1 MAGRQEESYTRDI
14 YTVDIYEGTMPNEFS
29 HIFMRGG
36 DKVLKFKQRQCFLTT
51 GERILKNEKD
61 ASSGN
66 RTRAARVAGEHS
78 TTEPT
83 MLTCS
88 PGFFQQPSDFHQI

>member
-36 DKVLKFKQRQCFLTT
+36 DKSFEIQTT
-51 GERILKNEKD
+51 SVFSYYR
-61 ASSGN
+61 
-66 RTRAARVAGEHS
+66 
-78 TTEPT
+78 
-83 MLTCS
+83 
-88 PGFFQQPSDFHQI
+88 

>member
-1 MAGRQEESYTRDI
+1 
-14 YTVDIYEGTMPNEFS
+14 MPNEFS

-51 GERILKNEKD
+51 GKRILKNEKD

-83 MLTCS
+83 MPAHFHVDNFQYASYAVLIACNHGGCS
-88 PGFFQQPSDFHQI
+88 CGRVVKATHSK

>member
-1 MAGRQEESYTRDI
+1 
-14 YTVDIYEGTMPNEFS
+14 MPHEFS

-51 GERILKNEKD
+51 GERILQNEKD

-66 RTRAARVAGEHS
+66 
-78 TTEPT
+78 
-83 MLTCS
+83 
-88 PGFFQQPSDFHQI
+88 

>member
-1 MAGRQEESYTRDI
+1 
-14 YTVDIYEGTMPNEFS
+14 MPNEFS

-51 GERILKNEKD
+51 GKRILKNEKD

>member
-1 MAGRQEESYTRDI
+1 
-14 YTVDIYEGTMPNEFS
+14 MPNEFS

-51 GERILKNEKD
+51 GKRILKNEKD

-83 MLTCS
+83 MPLLKLLQKTL
-88 PGFFQQPSDFHQI
+88 PNQRYVLDVNQIRLRWATMKICL

>member
-1 MAGRQEESYTRDI
+1 
-14 YTVDIYEGTMPNEFS
+14 MPNEFS

-36 DKVLKFKQRQCFLTT
+36 DKVLKFKHRQCFLTT
-51 GERILKNEKD
+51 GKRILKNEKD

-83 MLTCS
+83 MPAHFQIDNFQYASYAVLIACNHGGCS
-88 PGFFQQPSDFHQI
+88 CGRVVKATHSK